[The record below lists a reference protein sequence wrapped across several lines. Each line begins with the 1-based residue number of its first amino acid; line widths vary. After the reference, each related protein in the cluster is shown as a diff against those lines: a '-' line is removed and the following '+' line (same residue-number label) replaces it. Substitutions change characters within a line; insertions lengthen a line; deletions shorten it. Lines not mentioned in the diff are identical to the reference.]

1 MQITMASKADI
12 DQILKLQAQIYRV
25 EKQTEGAEKSL
36 EDQMADETCNIIV
49 AKENGKVI
57 GTATLY
63 YINVAVRSRPYALV
77 EGLVVD
83 ENHRSKGFG
92 TSLFDKCVE
101 IARAK
106 NCYKIIFTSGT
117 DRTNAHK
124 FYESHGFK
132 KWGLEFRMDLK

>member
-1 MQITMASKADI
+1 MQITIATEADI
-12 DQILKLQAQIYRV
+12 EGILKLQIQIYRT
-25 EKQTEGAEKSL
+25 EKIADGAKGALKKQLS
-36 EDQMADETCNIIV
+36 DETCDVIV